1 MLLLETPFSTRFDVS
16 KPPCS
21 ETFQRPPFP
30 PIFFQC
36 PLHGAWP
43 PWLPASGS
51 PTALNPPGLRPA
63 QLPVLR
69 ASLPL
74 FSFRSYTPNH
84 PEKRLCPSGWAE
96 GTGRKGL
103 GCSLPR

>member
-16 KPPCS
+16 KRPCS

-43 PWLPASGS
+43 FPRL
-51 PTALNPPGLRPA
+51 PGLRGF
-63 QLPVLR
+63 
-69 ASLPL
+69 LPL
-74 FSFRSYTPNH
+74 AP
-84 PEKRLCPSGWAE
+84 RL
-96 GTGRKGL
+96 L
-103 GCSLPR
+103 